1 MLVSEW
7 QPITMTF
14 ILAEIRRWN
23 YGAIGI
29 FGIIVLIRQVF
40 CLVSVSSKVV
50 IDLNLFR
57 IKQSV
62 RITGIVIAV
71 NIIESK

>member
-1 MLVSEW
+1 
-7 QPITMTF
+7 MTF
-14 ILAEIRRWN
+14 VVVGIRRWK
-23 YGAIGI
+23 YGALGI

-40 CLVSVSSKVV
+40 CLVSGSSKVV

-62 RITGIVIAV
+62 RITGIVISV
-71 NIIESK
+71 DIIESK